1 MGKWAALAIAA
12 LCVLAAA
19 LAIAWSVRRNAQHQA
34 KLAAM
39 DAEKQQLRSR
49 HEALE
54 RQLSQLQQAIAPG
67 PGQDTGRILE
77 ALRQKDQ
84 EAESSRAS
92 EAAVRGE
99 LRTRLDQIQRTVADR
114 DVRIAELEASL
125 AKLEE
130 DYRRVSEAQA
140 ELTEKVNSA
149 NRVIDAMDT
158 ELRAKNARMT
168 RLEITNRELQQA
180 RSQLEKDKA
189 QARQLLQQLEE
200 TERRRDVYLTSILR
214 RYKDIT
220 DQYRALASRWD
231 RAPTET
237 AAAPGNEIS
246 RIQDAISLTEED
258 LRQLNSI
265 NSRVQALRGKLAG
278 Q

>member
-1 MGKWAALAIAA
+1 
-12 LCVLAAA
+12 
-19 LAIAWSVRRNAQHQA
+19 
-34 KLAAM
+34 
-39 DAEKQQLRSR
+39 
-49 HEALE
+49 
-54 RQLSQLQQAIAPG
+54 
-67 PGQDTGRILE
+67 
-77 ALRQKDQ
+77 
-84 EAESSRAS
+84 
-92 EAAVRGE
+92 
-99 LRTRLDQIQRTVADR
+99 
-114 DVRIAELEASL
+114 
-125 AKLEE
+125 
-130 DYRRVSEAQA
+130 
-140 ELTEKVNSA
+140 
-149 NRVIDAMDT
+149 MDT

-220 DQYRALASRWD
+220 DQYRALASRCD